1 MKTKAVEQ
9 SHFFPV
15 YEYVYAEDG
24 KFLTVVGWNVYA
36 QCLGTAEY
44 AQGTVTTTESYTH
57 PHLFRLEE
65 EAEAFAE
72 RVKTKGEIQTELW
85 NHTKT
90 EVHGETPYWGTWEYA
105 ARERFE
111 EVGY

>member
-44 AQGTVTTTESYTH
+44 AQGTVTTTES
-57 PHLFRLEE
+57 
-65 EAEAFAE
+65 
-72 RVKTKGEIQTELW
+72 
-85 NHTKT
+85 
-90 EVHGETPYWGTWEYA
+90 
-105 ARERFE
+105 
-111 EVGY
+111 